1 MKIIETELKGCKIIE
16 PKIYKDERGL
26 FLETFQVQRYK
37 VEADIDNVFLQ
48 DNFSTSV
55 EGVLRGLHYQK
66 TKPQGKLVR
75 VTRGKV
81 FDVAVDIRRHS
92 STYGKWNGLEL
103 SDENKLQLWI
113 PPGFAH
119 GFLVLS
125 KEADFEYKCT
135 QYYDPNDEGA
145 ILWNDRDL
153 RIDWPKLNNIIISD
167 KDAKGIG
174 FRDLNL

>member
-1 MKIIETELKGCKIIE
+1 VKIIETELKGCKIIE

-75 VTRGKV
+75 VQEEK
-81 FDVAVDIRRHS
+81 
-92 STYGKWNGLEL
+92 
-103 SDENKLQLWI
+103 
-113 PPGFAH
+113 
-119 GFLVLS
+119 FLM
-125 KEADFEYKCT
+125 
-135 QYYDPNDEGA
+135 
-145 ILWNDRDL
+145 L
-153 RIDWPKLNNIIISD
+153 R
-167 KDAKGIG
+167 
-174 FRDLNL
+174 